1 MTLFKRGRLNHQY
14 VDNNFIL
21 PNTRS
26 PKCHPDHSFKTCAL
40 IGLLFRH
47 RLNLIVQSIH
57 PNRREIMKIMAVCGS
72 GLGSS
77 FMMEMN
83 AKKALA
89 KLGIE
94 AEVNHTDL
102 ASVSVNDADV
112 FIMASDIAESSSIP
126 AEKIVIV
133 KNLVSVAEFE
143 EKLAAYFNR

>member
-1 MTLFKRGRLNHQY
+1 
-14 VDNNFIL
+14 
-21 PNTRS
+21 
-26 PKCHPDHSFKTCAL
+26 
-40 IGLLFRH
+40 
-47 RLNLIVQSIH
+47 
-57 PNRREIMKIMAVCGS
+57 MKIMAVCGS

-112 FIMASDIAESSSIP
+112 FIMASDITESSSIP